1 MAIWTNNTVNR
12 NINQH
17 YRIHLAEKHY
27 NYDKNGGQSY
37 LPLNFKG
44 RKTIILRII
53 NLVYMYGILLYF
65 VVMDVCSLL
74 YQDVMS

>member
-1 MAIWTNNTVNR
+1 MNR
-12 NINQH
+12 IINQH
-17 YRIHLAEKHY
+17 YRKHLDEKHH
-27 NYDKNGGQSY
+27 NYDKYGGQSY

-44 RKTIILRII
+44 RKTIILRSII
-53 NLVYMYGILLYF
+53 LVYMYGILLYF